1 MGVQVWVH
9 PLGLHITERLARE
22 LAAYFFGTEE
32 SDLQKEQ
39 EDFVKGVGT
48 SPSALI
54 RINSLCSNSDS
65 EGEAG
70 TEIGEAQVLNQ

>member
-1 MGVQVWVH
+1 MH
-9 PLGLHITERLARE
+9 PLGLHITERLARD

-39 EDFVKGVGT
+39 EDFVKGMGT

-54 RINSLCSNSDS
+54 RINSLNSNSDS
-65 EGEAG
+65 DGEGTIE
-70 TEIGEAQVLNQ
+70 TGEAQPLDA